1 MEFTPPPR
9 KRPLEVP
16 ALPGFTRAST
26 STRAS
31 SPMVTTTKT
40 AEGYRIDALPE
51 SFPRLSSVGATL
63 VAKMTVPELCQLF
76 AKFLDTP
83 LTGPGVER
91 IIQVYLPA
99 RDQATFHEM
108 WTHKHLKGK
117 SNTSGLQTGALS
129 SLDPGA
135 PTSLEQCSKCR
146 KPWTAGKQC
155 SQKIGLCP
163 GLYGHSPLLFQR
175 WHQHLGT
182 FRSQRTAEVD
192 CLHCSE

>member
-1 MEFTPPPR
+1 MDSTPPPR

-26 STRAS
+26 STSSTAS

-117 SNTSGLQTGALS
+117 ANTSGSAPLTRRTDQLGAMLKVPETVDSREATLPLLQT
-129 SLDPGA
+129 
-135 PTSLEQCSKCR
+135 T
-146 KPWTAGKQC
+146 
-155 SQKIGLCP
+155 GLCP
-163 GLYGHSPLLFQR
+163 GPYGHSPLILQR
-175 WHQHLGT
+175 WYQYLGA

-192 CLHCSE
+192 CLHC